1 MIGAAGDIGRRVVR
15 SLIMLGVPTADLLV
29 AGRRPE
35 VLPEVLGSASSTGR
49 RVDVNDP
56 RGLTAFAG
64 DVDLVIDATGPSHER
79 ALTTARL
86 VGRAGA
92 HLVSVGG
99 PADARTVS
107 SLEPPGD
114 RRVLMYAGALPG
126 VSGIVARAAL
136 LDDPGTATLEVCAGG
151 RGAFTLAGAEDYLAG
166 LDHGDVRPLAGW
178 RSGRPLLGGVE
189 RREAVTLPEFPETVT
204 LFPFLDAEG
213 EQIAQGHGLREA
225 TWYSAMVGDEMTH
238 LLRLVAGL
246 GVAAGAVRLRD
257 ATTAMAAGR
266 RPYVV
271 IRARTRSRQLVL
283 RSPGEAALAGV
294 MAAAAAVEVL
304 AGAVAPG
311 ASAASQALDP
321 TRVLELLTCP
331 GSQTTVLRSVLP
343 PPETLTELGVRW
355 TETEMEEGEL

>member
-1 MIGAAGDIGRRVVR
+1 MTAGRIGVIGAAGDIGRRVVR

-136 LDDPGTATLEVCAGG
+136 LDDPGTATLEVCAGAVEPSRWRVRRTTW
-151 RGAFTLAGAEDYLAG
+151 RGWTMATSAPWRGGGPGGPSSAGSSV
-166 LDHGDVRPLAGW
+166 VR
-178 RSGRPLLGGVE
+178 
-189 RREAVTLPEFPETVT
+189 
-204 LFPFLDAEG
+204 
-213 EQIAQGHGLREA
+213 
-225 TWYSAMVGDEMTH
+225 
-238 LLRLVAGL
+238 
-246 GVAAGAVRLRD
+246 
-257 ATTAMAAGR
+257 
-266 RPYVV
+266 
-271 IRARTRSRQLVL
+271 
-283 RSPGEAALAGV
+283 RSPSRSS
-294 MAAAAAVEVL
+294 
-304 AGAVAPG
+304 PRPSPCSPSSTRR
-311 ASAASQALDP
+311 ASRSPRATGFAKRRGTARWWA
-321 TRVLELLTCP
+321 TR
-331 GSQTTVLRSVLP
+331 
-343 PPETLTELGVRW
+343 
-355 TETEMEEGEL
+355 